1 MAYVAAPVGNVAA
14 DGTATTTGTL
24 YVNGRVARVYPADV
38 LPPPRDAQLYVGGHP
53 DAAGVGA
60 GFHGIV
66 DEVRVYATALSAAAV
81 NEQMWSSD
89 APSAASLAHDPTALA
104 AKSLKVLS

>member
-24 YVNGRVARVYPADV
+24 YVNGRVARVSPADV

-60 GFHGIV
+60 GFHGIGGTHSHPV
-66 DEVRVYATALSAAAV
+66 TLCPSSCSAC
-81 NEQMWSSD
+81 E
-89 APSAASLAHDPTALA
+89 
-104 AKSLKVLS
+104 